1 MNKYVLSFLFLLLAG
16 WVTAQN
22 KPLTKPATSQ
32 QAPAQGKAG
41 KKSKVY
47 LVKSSSGELVKD
59 PATGKTIVKV
69 HNGVF
74 KQDYSILRSDSAYYY
89 EDKNMVD
96 AFGHV
101 NINQGDTLNIF
112 SDKLNYDGNTKQ
124 AILTNHVKMVD
135 KDATLTTDY
144 LTYNTA
150 TRIATYTG
158 GGKLVNKDNTLTS
171 KNGYYFSFTKDAYF
185 RYDVVCKTPDALIKT
200 DTMRY
205 NSGTR
210 VNYFY
215 GPTHIYGTKDKDTLY
230 TEDGNY
236 NTVNEQARF
245 GKKNL
250 YTQGT
255 KSLKG
260 DSLFYDRLKG
270 YGRAVKNITFNDNEQ
285 KATIKGNLGE
295 FYKADDRAVV
305 TQNAYVIFVTEE
317 KDTSKV
323 DTTKKKPAVLDKS
336 GTAAKPSAAQ
346 IKADSIAAKRMGLVP
361 ADKTKVNSL
370 KTDKPE
376 IKTAIT
382 PTKTYSAA
390 AKRMGL
396 IPVDKSKA
404 GVTKADKPTVKPAG
418 KQPANKADTTKKDK
432 QLITS
437 INGKPDTGHKAK
449 PDTATRIKRDSLF
462 MAADTLETRIMTW
475 KALKTLQRE
484 RFEANNR
491 DTTIKVVKH
500 LILTKQPKVLS
511 IEAPKW
517 PEDTSFYHRS
527 YFGKPKP
534 KPAPV
539 VKKKPVVKPVD
550 PKKLA
555 ADSARNKRIADS
567 LDVIANHGLKD
578 TSRVRIITGHHHA
591 KIFKSDLQAKSDSMF
606 YSYAD
611 STIRM
616 FDHPMIWTQESQLS
630 GDTVYLQMKNR
641 KLDNMD
647 MFPNAFIVN
656 IDKKDSLH
664 FNQIGGLK
672 MHILFKDSKL
682 SKVYVSGNAESIV
695 LSRDSATNKVK
706 DMARTLSG
714 AIDIRFV
721 KGELTRTTYITQSD
735 NRILPFKDAKE
746 DDKILKG
753 FIWKP
758 KDRPMSKE
766 AVIGRPAKPEVKK
779 PAAKGPVK
787 GTMPI
792 KAESKKKKAG
802 LKSVQTAGKPAT
814 TAPTTHRDSTLH
826 ATPDT
831 VKKRDTVKKA

>member
-1 MNKYVLSFLFLLLAG
+1 LLLSG
-16 WVTAQN
+16 VIMAQN
-22 KPLTKPATSQ
+22 KPLISAGNAPK
-32 QAPAQGKAG
+32 APAKGAAG
-41 KKSKVY
+41 KKSKVI
-47 LVKSSSGELVKD
+47 LVKSSSVEKITD
-59 PATGKTIVKV
+59 AAGKTIAKV
-69 HNGVF
+69 HNGIF
-74 KQDYSILRSDSAYYY
+74 KQDYSTLRSDSAYFYM
-89 EDKNMVD
+89 DKNMID

-124 AILTNHVKMVD
+124 AILTNHVKMID
-135 KDATLTTDY
+135 RDATLTTDY

-171 KNGYYFSFTKDAYF
+171 KNGYYFSGTRDAYF

-210 VNYFY
+210 ITYFY
-215 GPTHIYGTKDKDTLY
+215 GPTHIYGAKDKDTLY

-295 FYKADDRAVV
+295 FYKADDRCVV

-323 DTTKKKPAVLDKS
+323 DTAKNAAVALDKKGVVAKPPVLPAKIDSVALKRLGLATVDKSKTGVSKTDVPVVKPAV
-336 GTAAKPSAAQ
+336 T
-346 IKADSIAAKRMGLVP
+346 
-361 ADKTKVNSL
+361 
-370 KTDKPE
+370 KTD
-376 IKTAIT
+376 
-382 PTKTYSAA
+382 SAA
-390 AKRMGL
+390 AKRLGL
-396 IPVDKSKA
+396 IPADKSK
-404 GVTKADKPTVKPAG
+404 VNTPKSDKPVVKPAD
-418 KQPANKADTTKKDK
+418 KQPTNKADTAKKSK
-432 QLITS
+432 QAAVAVK
-437 INGKPDTGHKAK
+437 GKTDTLLKAK
-449 PDTATRIKRDSLF
+449 PDTAKRIKRDSLF
-462 MAADTLETRIMTW
+462 MAADTLETQIMTW
-475 KALKTLQRE
+475 KALKTLRRE

-500 LILTKQPKVLS
+500 QILTKQPKVLTVES
-511 IEAPKW
+511 PKW

-534 KPAPV
+534 RPV
-539 VKKKPVVKPVD
+539 PVVAVKKKPIKPVD
-550 PKKLA
+550 PKKQA
-555 ADSARNKRIADS
+555 ADSVRNKRIADS
-567 LDVIANHGLKD
+567 LEIITNYGLKD
-578 TSRVRIITGHHHA
+578 TSRVRIISGHHHA

-616 FDHPMIWTQESQLS
+616 YNKPMIWTQESQLS

-641 KLDNMD
+641 KIDNMD

-656 IDKKDSLH
+656 IDKKDSVN

-672 MHILFKDSKL
+672 MHIVFKDSKL
-682 SKVYVSGNAESIV
+682 SDVYVSGNAESIV

-706 DMARTLSG
+706 DMLRTLSS

-735 NRILPFKDAKE
+735 NRILPYKTAKD

-758 KDRPMSKE
+758 KDRPVSKE
-766 AVIGRPAKPEVKK
+766 AVIGWPAKPEVKK

-792 KAESKKKKAG
+792 KAGSRKPKAG
-802 LKSVQTAGKPAT
+802 LKSVQTSGKPVSA
-814 TAPTTHRDSTLH
+814 APTAHRDSTLH

-831 VKKRDTVKKA
+831 VKKRDTTKKA